1 MLSKLKSEKKNKKPI
16 NISLKR
22 CLMQIYKIHGE
33 DSVKYFE
40 GKSKHRKEKWNKF
53 QKKIQFHNKSTG
65 VKEIKKKSKI
75 K

>member
-1 MLSKLKSEKKNKKPI
+1 
-16 NISLKR
+16 
-22 CLMQIYKIHGE
+22 MQIYKIHGE